1 MVPISSFP
9 LTLIAKHNIR
19 INMSFLITIGVDIA
33 KFKFD
38 VACLVAGKYKH
49 KTFTND
55 EPGHVAFT
63 AWFLALCGDVN
74 PLICMEAT
82 GAYSFPLADFLVR
95 QGHPVSLVN
104 PAKIHAFA
112 KSELSRAK
120 TDKADAKL
128 IARYALTMNPPLWT
142 QPPANIRELQA
153 LVRRVEHLLEMIRME
168 RNRQDTANA
177 KITDSIN
184 TVLGILEAELQATRK
199 AIHDHINNHPDLK
212 QRGDLLATI
221 PGIGDASI
229 AHLLIAL
236 SQHHA
241 FIHAKQVVAFAGLA
255 PALRQS
261 GQWSGNT
268 HIAKNGDAL
277 LRKALYMPALCAL
290 RFNPLIRTFSER
302 LKANGKNGKAIACA
316 AMRKLIHIAFGVLK
330 SGKPFDPNYAA

>member
-1 MVPISSFP
+1 
-9 LTLIAKHNIR
+9 
-19 INMSFLITIGVDIA
+19 MSFLTTIGVDIA
-33 KFKFD
+33 KLKFD
-38 VACLVAGKYKH
+38 VAYLVAGKYKH

-55 EPGHVAFT
+55 APGHAAFAT
-63 AWFLALCGDVN
+63 WLVALCGDVK

-82 GAYSFPLADFLVR
+82 GAYSLPLADFLAH
-95 QGHPVSLVN
+95 QGHAVSVVN
-104 PAKIHAFA
+104 
-112 KSELSRAK
+112 
-120 TDKADAKL
+120 
-128 IARYALTMNPPLWT
+128 
-142 QPPANIRELQA
+142 PANIRELQA

-177 KITDSIN
+177 KVAGSID
-184 TVLGILEAELQATRK
+184 TVLITLEAELQANRK
-199 AIHDHINNHPDLK
+199 AIHDHINNHPGLK

-221 PGIGDASI
+221 PGIGDAST

-241 FIHAKQVVAFAGLA
+241 FVNAKQVVAFAGLA

-290 RFNPLIRTFSER
+290 RFNPPIRTFCQR

>member
-1 MVPISSFP
+1 MNSTKFS
-9 LTLIAKHNIR
+9 
-19 INMSFLITIGVDIA
+19 ITIGVDIA
-33 KFKFD
+33 KKKFD
-38 VACLVAGKYKH
+38 VASLIADKYKH
-49 KTFTND
+49 KKFDNN
-55 EPGHVAFT
+55 ESGFIAFIT
-63 AWFLALCGDVN
+63 WFLPLCSDIN

-82 GAYSFPLADFLVR
+82 GAYSLPLADFLVN
-95 QGHPVSLVN
+95 QGYSVSLVN

-128 IARYALTMNPPLWT
+128 IARYAFIMQPPLWVP
-142 QPPANIRELQA
+142 PPATIRELQA

-177 KITDSIN
+177 KIIDSIN
-184 TVLGILEAELQATRK
+184 TVLETLEAELEATRK
-199 AIHDHINNHPDLK
+199 AIHDHIDNNPDLK
-212 QRGDLLATI
+212 KRGDLLCTI
-221 PGIGDASI
+221 PGIGNASV

-236 SQHHA
+236 SEHHG
-241 FIHAKQVVAFAGLA
+241 FSHAKQVVAFAGLA

-302 LKANGKNGKAIACA
+302 LKANGKNGKAVACA

-330 SGKPFDPNYAA
+330 SGEAFNPNYAA